1 MERDY
6 APPARVKNAVAVTF
20 RVEGGNA
27 VLVPTPVSSLRT
39 DGLWK
44 TTCFE
49 LFVRPEGSDGYY
61 EFNFSP
67 SGAWAAYAFEG
78 YRAGRRDLEI
88 DPPEIR
94 RLDCG
99 IAVTVDLSLI
109 PQGRWRVSLS
119 AVIEEQ
125 NGAKSYWALAHPP
138 GKPDFHHVDCFALEL
153 PAASGA

>member
-1 MERDY
+1 MQLERDY
-6 APPARVKNAVAVTF
+6 PERGKGAVGLTFLLKGGGEVRSAVPAPPA
-20 RVEGGNA
+20 
-27 VLVPTPVSSLRT
+27 RT

-49 LFVRPEGSDGYY
+49 LFVKPEESDGYY

-78 YRAGRRDLEI
+78 YRAGMRDLDI

-94 RLDCG
+94 RLDCR
-99 IAVTVDLSLI
+99 IVVTVDLSPI
-109 PQGRWRVSLS
+109 PAGRWRVGLS
-119 AVIEEQ
+119 AVIEERD
-125 NGAKSYWALAHPP
+125 GLKSYWALVHPS
-138 GKPDFHHVDCFALEL
+138 GKPDFHHDDCFALEL